1 MHALKLTSSASFF
14 LKEQKKENAPKQ
26 AVIYPDPLNPGRSI
40 IRCYPGGTPSSSA
53 SQQRVNLYREGTEYL
68 LIDGVRYPMSQRKKG
83 EKTPVWLLV
92 LLTVCVYGFSQVLNT
107 PIVTV
112 YRFGIYGFCF
122 FTGYFIF
129 SHDEV
134 VERLSKWWG
143 IFLIVAG
150 ATGIFYTIYY
160 FGENYAVAPVLNN
173 LPACIY
179 CGFSI
184 LAILA
189 FMKKYGDAENKVS
202 RWMLKKSW
210 GIYVFHYLPLACAA
224 YYLRNFT
231 SELPEGIV
239 YIVVGISAFAGA
251 LLLYEIIRRIPI
263 ICWCVLGLK
272 KEKKDV

>member
-1 MHALKLTSSASFF
+1 MKISGALESF
-14 LKEQKKENAPKQ
+14 ES
-26 AVIYPDPLNPGRSI
+26 VPGI
-40 IRCYPGGTPSSSA
+40 IRYVIMAISGIGVLWYIQVLWIFSM
-53 SQQRVNLYREGTEYL
+53 L
-68 LIDGVRYPMSQRKKG
+68 LLVVRKFERDRIWKKG

-107 PIVTV
+107 PVVTV

-129 SHDEV
+129 SHDEI
-134 VERLSKWWG
+134 VERLSKWWW

-179 CGFSI
+179 CWFSI

-189 FMKKYGDAENKVS
+189 FMKKYGNAENKVS

-224 YYLRNFT
+224 CYLGSFT